1 MSSFHVRDQSG
12 QQFGPCSPGELRAW
26 IAEGRVTADMV
37 VQQVGTSGWYRVSS
51 VPALSSAIAQRVATE
66 QSRQP
71 AKSAPPED
79 AEVKYFVVTG
89 SGAVEGPLLLG
100 AIAGAVASGRIPRD
114 AQLCVQGHDEWF
126 PIARVLGEV
135 SCIPSQSQSAG
146 TNVAHGVDGMTRYWV
161 QGANSQA
168 YGPYDLATIR
178 TYLAE
183 GRLPSDC
190 QACVVGE
197 SHWRP
202 ISVVLER
209 RTPPPSGESVA
220 ETETVPPWTPVSYV
234 APILVTIF
242 CFPHFFGLISIFYV
256 SRANSLGAIGDI
268 EGAREAYDAS
278 ENWMNAGIVI
288 VVIAIVIGFLS
299 TR

>member
-37 VQQVGTSGWYRVSS
+37 VQQVGKSGWYRVGS

-71 AKSAPPED
+71 AKVAPPED
-79 AEVKYFVVTG
+79 AEVKYFFVTG

-100 AIAGAVASGRIPRD
+100 EIAGAVASGRIPRD

-135 SCIPSQSQSAG
+135 SCISSQSQTAG
-146 TNVAHGVDGMTRYWV
+146 TNVAHVVDGMTRYWV

-183 GRLPSDC
+183 GRLQSDC

-202 ISVVLER
+202 ISVVLDVS
-209 RTPPPSGESVA
+209 TPSAYAQPNINKRADDENEISKFSILGWFGWLCYCFGFIDFAAWVCFGYDLTGVFWSPIVA
-220 ETETVPPWTPVSYV
+220 FVVGRV
-234 APILVTIF
+234 LM
-242 CFPHFFGLISIFYV
+242 G
-256 SRANSLGAIGDI
+256 IGDPDK
-268 EGAREAYDAS
+268 EADS
-278 ENWMNAGIVI
+278 KQ
-288 VVIAIVIGFLS
+288 
-299 TR
+299 